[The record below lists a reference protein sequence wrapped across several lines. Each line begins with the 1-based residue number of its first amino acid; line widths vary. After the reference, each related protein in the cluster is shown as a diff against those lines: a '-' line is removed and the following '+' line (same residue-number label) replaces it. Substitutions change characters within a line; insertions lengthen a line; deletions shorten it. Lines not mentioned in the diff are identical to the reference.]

1 MSIREEYIRPAMKA
15 MVQQKEDSIR
25 QVLDDLV
32 PRWTLFDIARRCT
45 FVHYAGNPNEFLLL
59 DGKPIMEFFPLE
71 TEMTQEGDSYV
82 MRVTQNCRR
91 LGHLNK
97 VSPQ

>member
-45 FVHYAGNPNEFLLL
+45 FVTSRGFEQVYEPSNAAIRDPGREHGE
-59 DGKPIMEFFPLE
+59 
-71 TEMTQEGDSYV
+71 Q
-82 MRVTQNCRR
+82 
-91 LGHLNK
+91 
-97 VSPQ
+97 